1 LKTLFKTI
9 ILSVLSILFINS
21 PLFSQGTV
29 NEHSIKFLNQS
40 MASLVG
46 EDGVILN
53 TIDGGLNWTA
63 LESGVTN
70 VLYGNAIVDENTSF
84 VVGENGLIL
93 KTSDGGNSWNI
104 IPSGTFQNL
113 KKVMVIDSS
122 VIICGEQ
129 GVMMVSHDMG
139 ATWANPVKFT
149 NRNLNYITFTSPAV
163 KKNNIKRTNKRAL
176 SGFILYAVGDSSGIF
191 NSTDDGDS
199 WSQIPYSN
207 TSLNF
212 ESIAAIDQNNLTL
225 VGDSYTIVRTNDGG
239 ITWTTPGYTP
249 GSVNL
254 NEITFFDANNGVIV
268 GDDGLVLNTTDA
280 GNTWLPSNVQVNP
293 AIITQKDL
301 KSVAFSSVSN
311 GIAIGQDGAQYYSTD
326 GGQNWT
332 MQLSTPANKNKAKK
346 NLQVA
351 VKQNF
356 PNPFNPSTIISYN
369 LPFDA
374 SVTLKVYDM
383 LGKQVT
389 SLVNGNQSAGS
400 YNFRFDGANLS
411 SGIYFYELKATGNN
425 VNFSKTMRMILTK

>member
-40 MASLVG
+40 MATLVG

-70 VLYGNAIVDENTSF
+70 VLYGNAIVDANISF
-84 VVGENGLIL
+84 AVGENGLIL
-93 KTSDGGNSWNI
+93 MTTDGGNSWNI
-104 IPSGTFQNL
+104 IPSGTIQNL
-113 KKVMVIDSS
+113 KKIVVINPSI
-122 VIICGEQ
+122 IICGEQ
-129 GVMMVSHDMG
+129 GVMLVSHDMG
-139 ATWANPVKFT
+139 ATWTNPTKFT
-149 NRNLNYITFTSPAV
+149 NHNLNYLTFTVPTF
-163 KKNNIKRTNKRAL
+163 KKNHVKSANKRAS
-176 SGFILYAVGDSSGIF
+176 SGSTLFAVGDSSSIF
-191 NSTDDGDS
+191 TSTDDGDS

-207 TSLNF
+207 NSLNF

-225 VGDSYTIVRTNDGG
+225 VGDAYTIVRTIDGG

-268 GDDGLVLNTTDA
+268 GDNGSVLNTTDA
-280 GNTWLPSNVQVNP
+280 GNTWNPSSVQVNP
-293 AIITQKDL
+293 AIIAQKNL

-311 GIAIGQDGAQYYSTD
+311 GIAIGQDGAQYYSID

-332 MQLSTPANKNKAKK
+332 MLPTNPANKNKATK
-346 NLQVA
+346 NMHVA
-351 VKQNF
+351 LNQNF

-374 SVTLKVYDM
+374 AVTLKVYDM

-389 SLVNGNQSAGS
+389 SLVNGNQPAGS
-400 YNFRFDGANLS
+400 YNFKFNGANLS
-411 SGIYFYELKATGNN
+411 SGIYFYVLKATGTN